1 MLSLYRYIVHILPIL
16 SVCASFYRVVRERY
30 VSFLIHK
37 YMPIPD
43 GDKASE
49 HSLLQ
54 KMIPTAGIFCLKEG
68 DNYDRRKKEKE
79 YSRTEDYHVP

>member
-1 MLSLYRYIVHILPIL
+1 MYRYIVRILPIL
-16 SVCASFYRVVRERY
+16 SVCANYYVVVCERY
-30 VSFLIHK
+30 ISFFIHK

-49 HSLLQ
+49 HMFLQ
-54 KMIPTAGIFCLKEG
+54 KKIPTAGIFCLKEG

-79 YSRTEDYHVP
+79 YSRTEDNHVP